1 MKKKILYVTRLDP
14 YSLKSWSGVT
24 YYILKYISKYYEV
37 ITVGPL
43 SNRVRIFYIV
53 KRFVFSLL
61 KIKFD
66 IDRPISV
73 LKDFAKQIEYKT
85 KNIDYDAILTSEASL
100 MTFLNTNKPIFIYTD
115 FVFSTYY
122 SHYFSEKIIHK
133 ETIKDGNFCEGT
145 SLKKAK
151 KIILTSTFAVNDAV
165 KKYRIKKSSF
175 HYLPF
180 GASIDFIPKQKLL
193 KKIIL
198 KKNLNICK
206 LISIGV
212 HWDRKGMDK
221 AVKLVD
227 YMNNS
232 GQETI
237 LYIVGAKPPEDYKI
251 STNVKLIDFLD
262 KNNLNDRKILIKLMY
277 NAHFNLLFS
286 KSEAFGVVNVEASA
300 FGLYTITN
308 NIGGIGGAVTNN
320 INGFM
325 FKDNENISAI
335 SKYIIR
341 IFRNKDLFIKK
352 SFLSRKQYQEKL
364 NWRIISKNLSTIIN
378 NNLLKN

>member
-1 MKKKILYVTRLDP
+1 
-14 YSLKSWSGVT
+14 
-24 YYILKYISKYYEV
+24 
-37 ITVGPL
+37 
-43 SNRVRIFYIV
+43 
-53 KRFVFSLL
+53 
-61 KIKFD
+61 
-66 IDRPISV
+66 
-73 LKDFAKQIEYKT
+73 
-85 KNIDYDAILTSEASL
+85 
-100 MTFLNTNKPIFIYTD
+100 
-115 FVFSTYY
+115 
-122 SHYFSEKIIHK
+122 
-133 ETIKDGNFCEGT
+133 
-145 SLKKAK
+145 
-151 KIILTSTFAVNDAV
+151 
-165 KKYRIKKSSF
+165 
-175 HYLPF
+175 LPF

-198 KKNLNICK
+198 KKNRNICK

-237 LYIVGAKPPEDYKI
+237 LYIVGAKPPKDYKI
-251 STNVKLIDFLD
+251 SSNVKLIDFLD

-300 FGLYTITN
+300 FGLYSITN
-308 NIGGIGGAVTNN
+308 NIGGIGGAVTND

-325 FKDNENISAI
+325 FKDNENISTI

-352 SFLSRKQYQEKL
+352 SFLSRKQYQEKGGEIKEKNKAYYYKYKFNVPAEEL
-364 NWRIISKNLSTIIN
+364 KKYDTLLPIVVRIRKELDE
-378 NNLLKN
+378 LKEKKPEFIKEILEPYYHQNI

>member
-1 MKKKILYVTRLDP
+1 M
-14 YSLKSWSGVT
+14 
-24 YYILKYISKYYEV
+24 
-37 ITVGPL
+37 
-43 SNRVRIFYIV
+43 
-53 KRFVFSLL
+53 
-61 KIKFD
+61 
-66 IDRPISV
+66 
-73 LKDFAKQIEYKT
+73 
-85 KNIDYDAILTSEASL
+85 
-100 MTFLNTNKPIFIYTD
+100 
-115 FVFSTYY
+115 
-122 SHYFSEKIIHK
+122 
-133 ETIKDGNFCEGT
+133 
-145 SLKKAK
+145 
-151 KIILTSTFAVNDAV
+151 
-165 KKYRIKKSSF
+165 
-175 HYLPF
+175 PF

-198 KKNLNICK
+198 KKNRNICK

-237 LYIVGAKPPEDYKI
+237 LYIVGAKPPKDYKI
-251 STNVKLIDFLD
+251 SSNVKLIDFLD

-300 FGLYTITN
+300 FGLYSITN
-308 NIGGIGGAVTNN
+308 NIGGIGGAVIND

-325 FKDNENISAI
+325 FKDNENISTI
-335 SKYIIR
+335 SKYMIR

-364 NWRIISKNLSTIIN
+364 NWQIISKNLSTIIN
-378 NNLLKN
+378 NSLLKN

>member
-1 MKKKILYVTRLDP
+1 MNEKEIKEFYDDTTFPGLYSSEDIIDPGDYLIYLRYIDFIKDNNIKTILDVGCGTGFITNILAFHCPEVTITAIDF
-14 YSLKSWSGVT
+14 SNAIQHG
-24 YYILKYISKYYEV
+24 IAISNELELGNIMWRQENFFDYRN
-37 ITVGPL
+37 I
-43 SNRVRIFYIV
+43 
-53 KRFVFSLL
+53 
-61 KIKFD
+61 IKFD
-66 IDRPISV
+66 CV
-73 LKDFAKQIEYKT
+73 LS
-85 KNIDYDAILTSEASL
+85 NGS
-100 MTFLNTNKPIFIYTD
+100 
-115 FVFSTYY
+115 
-122 SHYFSEKIIHK
+122 IHHMPR
-133 ETIKDGNFCEGT
+133 F
-145 SLKKAK
+145 
-151 KIILTSTFAVNDAV
+151 NDAV

-206 LISIGV
+206 LISIGI

-237 LYIVGAKPPEDYKI
+237 LYIVGAKPPKDYKI
-251 STNVKLIDFLD
+251 SSNVKLIDFLD

-308 NIGGIGGAVTNN
+308 NIGGIGGAVTND

-325 FKDNENISAI
+325 FKDNENISTI

-364 NWRIISKNLSTIIN
+364 NWQIISKNLSTIIN

>member
-24 YYILKYISKYYEV
+24 YYIFKYISKYYEV

-43 SNRVRIFYIV
+43 SNRIRIFYIL
-53 KRFVFSLL
+53 KRFIFSLF

-66 IDRPISV
+66 IDRPIIVS
-73 LKDFAKQIEYKT
+73 KDFAKQIEK
-85 KNIDYDAILTSEASL
+85 KIKKIDYDAILTSEPSL
-100 MTFLNTNKPIFIYTD
+100 ITFLNTSKPIFIYTD

-122 SHYFSEKIIHK
+122 SHYYSDKKVHRGTMRE
-133 ETIKDGNFCEGT
+133 GNFCESI

-151 KIILTSTFAVNDAV
+151 KIILTSMFAINDAV
-165 KKYRIKKSSF
+165 NKYGINKSNF
-175 HYLPF
+175 IYLPF
-180 GASIDFIPKQKLL
+180 GANIDFIPKEKLL

-198 KKNLNICK
+198 KKNRNICK

-227 YMNNS
+227 YMNIS
-232 GQETI
+232 GQQTI
-237 LYIVGAKPPEDYKI
+237 LYIIGAKPPDGYRI
-251 STNVKLIDFLD
+251 SGNVKLIDFLD
-262 KNNLNDRKILIKLMY
+262 KNNLNNRKFLIKLMY

-286 KSEAFGVVNVEASA
+286 KTEAFGVVNVEASA

-308 NIGGIGGAVTNN
+308 SIGGIGGAITNN

-325 FKDNENISAI
+325 FKEHENISTI

-341 IFRNKDLFIKK
+341 IFRNKDLFVKR

-364 NWRIISKNLSTIIN
+364 NWHIVSKNLSSIIN
-378 NNLLKN
+378 NNL